1 MKMLHIRQLSDFGP
15 IAHIDDP
22 IVLND
27 LTVFMGDN
35 SVGKSYLAMLTSAI
49 FGMTQAYQD
58 TDMLQR
64 LHEFFHDDPLIQD
77 LASFASQM
85 IRLEPN
91 DTIKFTLEDTRIE
104 SLKHIVK
111 YAVDD
116 LTQHYLMEKIF
127 DNNVSIGK
135 IDIDIGEFSANPLRN
150 FEIECTYREDMKTIT
165 IDMGK
170 IRTKYRTN
178 DKNTDTFISKTR
190 ETLLGTLLYSTM
202 KSHVFLGSVYLPAS
216 RTGYLQT
223 YPILAEKAIE
233 SAYSTGGEPTK
244 KLPLFITAFITM
256 LNTSTF
262 ISNKNEALV
271 REIEESILQ
280 GKVNLSPE
288 NSEITFVLSSGQKM
302 EVNFLSSTISEL
314 IPLVT
319 FLKRGFINDE
329 TLCVIEEPEA
339 HLSFENQRRIA
350 RIIVRMIQ
358 EGIKVLITTHS
369 DFLIYELNNLMI
381 AHSLIPYR
389 NHDEVDAALGAYP
402 ITLDS
407 QKISLYT
414 FISNDQGRSIVR
426 KTSLDSQGIESEYI
440 FDRTYDVIKAKNSL
454 LELVESY
461 DA

>member
-1 MKMLHIRQLSDFGP
+1 MLYIRQLSDFGP
-15 IAHIDDP
+15 IAHIDGP

-27 LTVFMGDN
+27 LTIFMGDN

-49 FGMTQAYQD
+49 FGMAQAYQD

-64 LHEFFHDDPLIQD
+64 LHTFFHNDPLIQD
-77 LASFASQM
+77 IGAFASQM
-85 IRLEPN
+85 IHLEPN

-104 SLKHIVK
+104 SLKHIIK
-111 YAVDD
+111 YAIND
-116 LTQHYLMEKIF
+116 LAQHYLMEKIF

-150 FEIECTYREDMKTIT
+150 FEIECTYREEMKTIT

-178 DKNTDTFISKTR
+178 DKNTDTFMSKTR

-233 SAYSTGGEPTK
+233 SAYSNSAEATK

-256 LNTSTF
+256 LNTPTS

-271 REIEESILQ
+271 HEIEESILQ
-280 GKVNLSPE
+280 GNVTLSPE
-288 NSEITFVLSSGQKM
+288 NSEITFVLSSGQKL

-369 DFLIYELNNLMI
+369 DFLIYELSNLMI
-381 AHSLIPYR
+381 AHSLLPYR
-389 NHDEVDAALGAYP
+389 DHTEVDTALGAYP

-414 FISNDQGRSIVR
+414 FSPDDKGRSIVR
-426 KTSLDSQGIESEYI
+426 KTPLDSQGIESEYI
-440 FDRTYDVIKAKNSL
+440 FDRTYDVIKEKNHL
-454 LELVESY
+454 LELLESY
-461 DA
+461 DV